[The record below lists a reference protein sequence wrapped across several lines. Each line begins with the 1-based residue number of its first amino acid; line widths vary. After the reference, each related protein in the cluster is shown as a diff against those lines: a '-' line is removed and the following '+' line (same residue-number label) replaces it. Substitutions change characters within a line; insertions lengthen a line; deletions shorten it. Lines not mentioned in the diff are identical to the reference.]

1 MLRSEG
7 RILCTHAGSLIR
19 PPELRSFLELQ
30 HAGTPYDE
38 EAFESCLRDS
48 VGEVVRR
55 QLEAGLDVVDDGE
68 FGKPILWNSYINE
81 RLSGV
86 ERDLEGPPGEFPPT
100 NDARLFPEF
109 WAEYLGSQGY
119 DPQETRGYL
128 CTGPISYTGHAAMQR
143 DIDNLLG
150 AGAPNAFLP
159 VVAPASVSGIR
170 WETVYASEDE
180 FLYAVA
186 DALREEYKLILDAGL
201 FLQVDD
207 AFIPWMYDIMVPP
220 GTLDDYRAWARS
232 RVEILNHAL
241 RDLPAE
247 RIRYHICWGSFNA
260 PHVGDVGAEHVLD
273 IVLGVNASYFLVE
286 MANPRHEHEWR
297 LWEDLKLPE
306 GKVLVPG
313 VISHATNVV
322 EHPRLVAERLVRL
335 AHLVGRENVMGGTDC
350 GFAQG
355 PFIQRVHPT
364 IMWAKLESLA
374 AGARLASD
382 ELWGAGAGGL
392 PQGRAVTFGRLS
404 PQN

>member
-1 MLRSEG
+1 VLRSDE

-19 PPELRSFLELQ
+19 PPALRAFLERR
-30 HAGTPYDE
+30 HAGEPVDDE
-38 EAFESCLRDS
+38 AYETCLRDS

-55 QLEAGLDVVDDGE
+55 QLEVGIDVPDDGE

-81 RLSGV
+81 RLAGV
-86 ERDLEGPPGEFPPT
+86 ERDPKAPPAEFPPT

-109 WAEYLGSQGY
+109 WADYAGSQGF
-119 DPQETRGYL
+119 DPAEGQGFA
-128 CTGPISYTGHAAMQR
+128 CTGPVSYSGHMAMQH
-143 DIDNLLG
+143 DIDNLKAATEQTG
-150 AGAPNAFLP
+150 AEAAFLP
-159 VVAPASVSGIR
+159 VVAPASVSGIS
-170 WETVYASEDE
+170 WQGVYSSEEE

-201 FLQVDD
+201 YLQVDD

-220 GTLDDYRAWARS
+220 GTLEDYRAWARS

-241 RDLPAE
+241 RDLPAD

-273 IVLGVNASYFLVE
+273 IVLEVNAGYFLVE

-297 LWEDLKLPE
+297 VWEDLELPE

-313 VISHATNVV
+313 VISHSTNVV
-322 EHPRLVAERLVRL
+322 EHPELVAERLVRL
-335 AHLVGRENVMGGTDC
+335 AGLVGRENVIGGTDC

-364 IMWAKLESLA
+364 IMWAKLEALA
-374 AGARLASD
+374 EGARIASQQ
-382 ELWGAGAGGL
+382 LWGAKA
-392 PQGRAVTFGRLS
+392 AV
-404 PQN
+404 